1 MVQETSESCVFQS
14 REAQAKRKMTSEE
27 SKAVDEYLS
36 KYDPTGVTYLGL
48 PLREFTHEQL
58 CKAMVDMAER
68 LRAEYECTAMEK
80 RFQKKLRSL
89 RP

>member
-1 MVQETSESCVFQS
+1 
-14 REAQAKRKMTSEE
+14 MTSEE

-48 PLREFTHEQL
+48 PLREYSHEQL
-58 CKAMVDMAER
+58 CRAILDMDAR
-68 LRAEYECTAMEK
+68 LRAEYDCAAMDK
-80 RFQKKLRSL
+80 RFQKCLKDL